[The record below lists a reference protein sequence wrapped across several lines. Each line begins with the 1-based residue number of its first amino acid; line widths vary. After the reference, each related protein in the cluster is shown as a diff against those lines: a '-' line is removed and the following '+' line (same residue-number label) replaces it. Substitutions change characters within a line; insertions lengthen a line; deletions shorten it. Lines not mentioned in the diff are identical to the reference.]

1 MFEKL
6 YLIHNPLTGSK
17 DWVSER
23 EFKIGSL
30 RLKKVFGVLYLSDLK
45 FMLQFNPQFKN
56 SIVKEN
62 SLINE
67 EKICLQHVCRLISK
81 GELTELLNN
90 EATDHI
96 QGDHSFYDMRPSSIE
111 IKDGFFMWNEEKE
124 CYEEAVV
131 NIK

>member
-6 YLIHNPLTGSK
+6 YLIYNPLTGTK

-30 RLKKVFGVLYLSDLK
+30 RLKKVFGVLYLYDLK

-62 SLINE
+62 SLLNE
-67 EKICLQHVCRLISK
+67 EQICLKHVCRLITK
-81 GELTELLNN
+81 DELAELLNN
-90 EATDHI
+90 EATDSI
-96 QGDHSFYDMRPSSIE
+96 QSEQSYYETHPSRIE
-111 IKDGFFMWNEEKE
+111 IKDGFFMWNEEKG

-131 NIK
+131 NA

>member
-6 YLIHNPLTGSK
+6 YLIYNPLTGTK

-30 RLKKVFGVLYLSDLK
+30 KLKKVFGVLYLDDLK
-45 FMLQFNPQFKN
+45 YMLQFNPQIKN

-67 EKICLQHVCRLISK
+67 EQICLKHVCRLITND
-81 GELTELLNN
+81 ELTELLNN
-90 EATDHI
+90 EATDHT
-96 QGDHSFYDMRPSSIE
+96 QSDQSFYDTHPSRIE
-111 IKDGFFMWNEEKE
+111 IKDGYFILNEENGS
-124 CYEEAVV
+124 YEKAVV
-131 NIK
+131 TAK